1 VRRAALFH
9 HQLAVSEVGLV
20 AGGPVFEGLLGKE
33 ELHDVVHTSWQESA
47 HISCLN
53 GFFDALRR
61 AQPGIKAATSHS
73 HSKGTEMAKDTVT
86 VLDSTFKT
94 EVLESATPV
103 LVDFWATWC
112 APCRAIAPALEEL
125 ATQYKDKVKVAKVD
139 VDENN
144 GIAQQFGIRSI
155 PTLLLFKGGKVVEQI
170 VGAVPKS
177 KLEES
182 IKKAL

>member
-1 VRRAALFH
+1 
-9 HQLAVSEVGLV
+9 
-20 AGGPVFEGLLGKE
+20 
-33 ELHDVVHTSWQESA
+33 
-47 HISCLN
+47 
-53 GFFDALRR
+53 
-61 AQPGIKAATSHS
+61 
-73 HSKGTEMAKDTVT
+73 MAKDTVT
-86 VLDSTFKT
+86 VLDATFKE
-94 EVLESATPV
+94 EVLDSATPV

-125 ATQYKDKVKVAKVD
+125 ATQYKGQVKVAKVD